1 MSWTLQSSNSA
12 SGNTPLFSN
21 ATGERLLRTINNQLS
36 TSLDYGVTWS
46 TPVSVGAMVQTL
58 IVSAD
63 STLQYVV
70 ATGTGPGGGGFA
82 VQIYRSTDFGNTFSV
97 LSNSPTLG
105 WSSISSDSTG
115 QYLVAGASSSQISY
129 YSVDYGNSWN
139 QCSGIDAGYIV
150 LQFVSSSNGKY
161 VVAASG
167 VPGPPSII
175 QDTYV
180 SSDYGATFTKNTRF
194 TTGSYA
200 VGQLAMDSTGQY
212 VIVSIRNGDSPGVY
226 RSTDY
231 GVSWSITSAPSG
243 RTYGGTSSDSTGQYL
258 LAGDITNKQLYLSQD
273 YGSSWTLQT
282 TPNSNTGT
290 IPLAVKISSNGS
302 SYYFSVTGVGIY
314 LRTGTP
320 VAQVPCFKEGSKIL
334 TDKGYVE
341 VQHLRKGDLVK
352 TMLHSYVPINMIGYR
367 EIDHIATED
376 RIKNQLYKYTQALY
390 PEVFE
395 DLVLTGCHSILVEEF
410 KDQSQIDK
418 TLEINGQLYITDN
431 KYRVPACADDR
442 ATVYET
448 PGKYTI
454 YHLALDNE
462 DYYMNYG
469 IYANGILVE
478 TCSKRYLKELSNMQL
493 IE

>member
-1 MSWTLQSSNSA
+1 MSWTLQSSNGAFS
-12 SGNTPLFSN
+12 LFSN

-46 TPVSVGAMVQTL
+46 NPIGIGPMTQNL
-58 IVSAD
+58 IVAAD

-70 ATGTGPGGGGFA
+70 AIGVGPIGATA

-97 LSNSPTLG
+97 LSNSPSCIWGAIT
-105 WSSISSDSTG
+105 SDSTG
-115 QYLVAGASSSQISY
+115 QHIVAGTGSFTNPSY
-129 YSVDYGNSWN
+129 YSLDYGNSWT
-139 QCSGIDAGYIV
+139 QVTGIESNYNVVQLA
-150 LQFVSSSNGKY
+150 SSANGQY
-161 VVAASG
+161 VVASAG
-167 VPGPPSII
+167 DNDL

-194 TTGSYA
+194 TTGNNY
-200 VGQLAMDSTGQY
+200 GIGTFAMDSTGQY
-212 VIVSIRNGDSPGVY
+212 VIITILRGDSPGVY
-226 RSTDY
+226 RSTNY
-231 GVSWSITSAPSG
+231 GVSWSILNLLNSAY
-243 RTYGGTSSDSTGQYL
+243 TKTASDSTGQYL
-258 LAGDITNKQLYLSQD
+258 SVVDTTNTSLYLSED
-273 YGSSWTLQT
+273 YGSTWVLQT
-282 TPNSNTGT
+282 IDINASSLN
-290 IPLAVKISSNGS
+290 ISSDHS
-302 SYYFSVTGVGIY
+302 SYYIASSSEIY
-314 LRTGTP
+314 RTGTDIP

-431 KYRVPACADDR
+431 KYRLPACADDR

-478 TCSKRYLKELSNMQL
+478 TCSKRYLK
-493 IE
+493 